1 MSREERKLRKH
12 LEAHARR
19 ELRKALSKARSKE
32 RKPPRERVNINQQEE
47 DYLPSP
53 KRDRTATVRSRE
65 KIGSQA
71 KAPAPLNRKSL
82 RVNVGQTLPSANPV
96 PTPILSRLLRE
107 SVLSTGF
114 ITETGPGFCDV
125 LCGSERVRCR
135 HSGDVAIGDQVLFS
149 PTRRR
154 IEQVLPRRTALSRAD
169 PHNPHLE
176 RVIAANVDV
185 VVNVVSLKTPP
196 LRPGLIDRYLIA
208 IGKSGAEPLIC
219 VNKMDLLAEPEDLHP
234 LRPYQDAGIPLMFC
248 SASTGAG
255 LEPLSAALAGKL
267 CVFAGHSGVG
277 KSSLL
282 NALDPLLDIA
292 TGPVSEANEKG
303 RHTTTSSALYRL
315 PNGAAIIDTPGIR
328 EFGLWDVSQADL
340 RRYYH
345 EFTGY
350 QCAFSDCT
358 HTHEPDCAVKQA
370 LERGAISQARYE
382 SYVRILAPLGGS
394 I

>member
-47 DYLPSP
+47 DYLSSP

-125 LCGSERVRCR
+125 LCGSDRIRCR
-135 HSGDVAIGDQVLFS
+135 HSVDVAIGDQVLFS

-185 VVNVVSLKTPP
+185 VVNVVSLKTP
-196 LRPGLIDRYLIA
+196 
-208 IGKSGAEPLIC
+208 
-219 VNKMDLLAEPEDLHP
+219 P

-292 TGPVSEANEKG
+292 TGPVSEGNEKG

-315 PNGAAIIDTPGIR
+315 PNGATVIDTPGIR
-328 EFGLWDVSQADL
+328 EFGLWDVAPADL
-340 RRYYH
+340 RRYYQ
-345 EFTGY
+345 EFGACR
-350 QCAFSDCT
+350 CAFSDCT
-358 HTHEPDCAVKQA
+358 HTHEPECGVKEA
-370 LERGAISQARYE
+370 LERGVISK
-382 SYVRILAPLGGS
+382 
-394 I
+394 